1 MSHDRQGLGK
11 NVLPISILLFSLLL
25 PFGIISPAEAQE
37 TSDSPVE
44 PICNAN
50 R

>member
-1 MSHDRQGLGK
+1 MMQKDPFVAFLI
-11 NVLPISILLFSLLL
+11 VLSVVLVM
-25 PFGIISPAEAQE
+25 ISPTEAQE